1 MFGRS
6 MLVWLCVGS
15 VAFAADALGDG
26 CQDEF
31 DANGACV
38 AVSATVDVSSTVGA
52 NSVVADSVTV
62 GPQVAIGANVVV
74 APRAVLAGRVA
85 HTSNPLPIG
94 TGTVIGRS
102 AQLGADH
109 VLGADVSIGRSV
121 VAGARLTVATG
132 ASVGY
137 AAQIGSDVTIGSD
150 AAVGS
155 LVGLGDYTTLG
166 DDAVVARGTIVAD
179 SANAGAATSIGG
191 IVGPEVTIAAGAR
204 IEFGARVR
212 KNVDIGV
219 GSAIEDG
226 GRVGRGA
233 VIESGATVFGLVGP
247 NATVGSGATV
257 QAGSKVSRGGE
268 VCSGTT
274 LPSGETVSN
283 DGTWPVEGC
292 TVTTSCLTIKTS
304 DPSSTDGI
312 YTIDPDGPG
321 GLAEQSVYCDMT
333 TDGGGWTLAASNH
346 SGDTSFPGGTSRT
359 NLFLHTTG
367 YASNPSI
374 LADYLI
380 GPAILVMPFA
390 EARVHSDRTG
400 NGSVV
405 VDFKWNQS
413 DSQAALT
420 GNFSSTV
427 LLAPHNV
434 NTVGCGNANH
444 CNLDGQWVDSLAGGF
459 DSNANQRTIG
469 AVCTQGSAD
478 PVSGTYVGHGAT
490 EGSYEGNYYIAS
502 GGCGAFDFDV
512 YATFVR

>member
-1 MFGRS
+1 MVGRS
-6 MLVWLCVGS
+6 FWVWLCASS
-15 VAFAADALGDG
+15 VAFAADELGDG

-38 AVSATVDVSSTVGA
+38 SVTASVDLSSTVGA
-52 NSVVADSVTV
+52 NSVIGDSVTV

-74 APRAVLAGRVA
+74 APRAVLVGRVA

-94 TGTVIGRS
+94 AGTIIGRN

-109 VLGADVSIGRSV
+109 VLGTDVSVGRSS
-121 VAGARLTVATG
+121 VAGARLTVAAG
-132 ASVGY
+132 ASIGY
-137 AAQIGSDVTIGSD
+137 AAQIGTDVTIGTD
-150 AAVGS
+150 AVVGS
-155 LVGLGDYTTLG
+155 LVGLGDFATLG
-166 DDAVVARGTIVAD
+166 DNAVVARGTIVAD
-179 SANAGAATSIGG
+179 SANPGAATSIGG

-204 IEFGARVR
+204 IELGSRVR
-212 KNVDIGV
+212 KNVDIGADA
-219 GSAIEDG
+219 AIEDG
-226 GRVGRGA
+226 ARIGRGA
-233 VIESGATVFGLVGP
+233 VIESGATVFGKVGA
-247 NATVGSGATV
+247 NATVGSGSTV
-257 QAGSKVSRGGE
+257 QAGARVSRGGE
-268 VCSGTT
+268 VCAGAT
-274 LPSGETVSN
+274 LPTGESVSN
-283 DGTWPVEGC
+283 DGTWPVDGC
-292 TVTTSCLTIKTS
+292 TVTTSCQTIKTS

-321 GLAEQSVYCDMT
+321 GLGEQSVYCDMT

-346 SGDTSFPGGTSRT
+346 SGDTTFPGGTSRT

-367 YASNPSI
+367 HAANPSI

-380 GPAILVMPFA
+380 GPAILVMPFT

-405 VDFKWNQS
+405 VDFKWSQS

-444 CNLDGQWVDSLAGGF
+444 CNVDGQWVDSVAGGF
-459 DSNANQRTIG
+459 DSNSNQRTIG
-469 AVCTQGSAD
+469 AVCTNASAD
-478 PVSGTYVGHGAT
+478 PASGTYVGHGST
-490 EGSYEGNYYIAS
+490 EGSYEGNYYVGS
-502 GGCGAFDFDV
+502 GGCSAVDFDV